1 MKVHLTLKSSNAK
14 TGPIPVSVTEKS
26 SCPTRCPLKNA
37 GCYAELGPLGM
48 HWAKVPE
55 RGVDWVE
62 FCNQISILPIGQL
75 WRHNAAGDLPG
86 NGAQL
91 HKVPL
96 IQIIQANTG
105 KRGFTYTH
113 YSPKSRHNADLLR
126 CANYSGFTI
135 NLSADSLEQADEYMG
150 LKVGPVVVVLPS
162 DTKENLLTPQGHKV
176 VVCPA
181 VLRDDTTCATCGL
194 CQHANRTTI
203 VGFPAHGSRKKA
215 IDIKLSTA

>member
-14 TGPIPVSVTEKS
+14 TGPIPVSATEKS

-55 RGVDWVE
+55 RGMEWDE
-62 FCNQISILPIGQL
+62 FCLKVEALPAWGL
-75 WRHNAAGDLPG
+75 WRHNVAGDLPG
-86 NGAQL
+86 NGVTL
-91 HKVPL
+91 HWKPL
-96 IQIIQANTG
+96 LKLLRANAG
-105 KRGFTYTH
+105 RKGFAYTH
-113 YSPKSRHNADLLR
+113 YSPKNRRNAGMIDF
-126 CANYSGFTI
+126 ANREGFTI
-135 NLSADSLEQADEYMG
+135 NLSADSLAQADEYMG
-150 LKVGPVVVVLPS
+150 LNIGPVVVVLPS
-162 DTKENLLTPQGHKV
+162 DAKANLLTPQGRKV

-203 VGFPAHGSRKKA
+203 VGFPAHGSRKKV

>member
-48 HWAKVPE
+48 HWSKVPE
-55 RGVDWVE
+55 RGMEWDE
-62 FCNQISILPIGQL
+62 FCSKISNLPPDQL

-86 NGAQL
+86 DGSKL
-91 HKVPL
+91 RKVPL
-96 IQIIQANTG
+96 TQLMRANEG
-105 KRGFTYTH
+105 KKGFTYTH
-113 YSPKSRHNADLLR
+113 YSPKSRHNADLINL
-126 CANYSGFTI
+126 ANGRGFTI
-135 NLSADSLEQADEYMG
+135 NLSAESLEQADEYMD
-150 LKVGPVVVVLPS
+150 LNIGPVVVVLPS
-162 DTKENLLTPQGHKV
+162 GTKANLLTPKDRKV

-194 CQHANRTTI
+194 CQHAHRMTI
-203 VGFPAHGSRKKA
+203 VGFPAHGSRKKI